1 MMREVINPKN
11 VHWPLGYSHVVRVG
25 DTVWVSGQLPLDQD
39 GNIVGKGDIAV
50 QTDKTYENLQK
61 CLESVGATLNDIV
74 MLGVY
79 ATDLEEY
86 DKTRDIRKKYF
97 GKYRPATTGMQ
108 ISKLYFPEAM
118 IEVEATAIIGSGAS
132 EEAITPKQV

>member
-1 MMREVINPKN
+1 MREVINPKN
-11 VHWPLGYSHVVRVG
+11 VHWPLGYSHVVKVG

-39 GNIVGKGDIAV
+39 GNIVGKGDISV

-61 CLESVGATLNDIV
+61 CMESVGATLNDIV
-74 MLGVY
+74 MLGIYV
-79 ATDLEEY
+79 TDLEDY
-86 DKTRDIRKKYF
+86 DKNTRGIRKKYF

-108 ISKLYFPEAM
+108 ISKLYFSEAM